1 MIRRLLTLSV
11 LAALACSASASR
23 YALIVGVDTY
33 SFITDAAHSLHG
45 AATDTDD
52 MKRVLDLY
60 SFQSDVL
67 LRKDATRANVI
78 ASLAKLDK
86 EAQQGDDLVF
96 YFSGRGSIAPDAQDP
111 SSKLGFEPTLVPADG
126 LAKATDFDI
135 RMNRLETWADD
146 LDKKGAHVTIILDTC
161 FQQPTTRDFGR
172 QYNPTARCITRA
184 ATATGTVRDVAYRG
198 PGIFLAACP
207 AQGASYEWLVN
218 SSENRWA
225 GAFTDQL
232 ANSLVAA
239 LYRRENPSY
248 MDAMREVQAF
258 FKDKIRADYMPGLA
272 PYPAMPDEMAN
283 AKTYDV
289 PFAGGLNLTSLPA
302 DSKLAISMMESAKE
316 DRERSLRVALEITD
330 APSEAE
336 RIKSYTK
343 FSKELAD
350 YLKSKVPNSEFA
362 PQGAPPDV
370 VVKLKSTKAE
380 VQATVVGDDL
390 DKAKIY
396 TFTGKNWRKALDDGL
411 GPYLELRG
419 LVTRLYRITSTG
431 QPTWNVPFT
440 FRSQDVAYSK
450 GDTFGLDLTGPDSA
464 LVFILDRDDVD
475 GILQLAFP
483 QVGAPYSQ
491 KLTGPLHLD
500 GTIEQDTNTGRMMM
514 RAIIVPIKGK
524 GVAEVSMSDD
534 AHFRDTLLKQLRLIV
549 TGMERGQVPW
559 ASKTIDL
566 RIR

>member
-1 MIRRLLTLSV
+1 MIGRLLS
-11 LAALACSASASR
+11 LAILASLACSAAASR
-23 YALIVGVDTY
+23 YALIVGVDSY
-33 SFITDAAHSLHG
+33 SFIADAAHSLHG

-67 LRKDATRANVI
+67 LRKDASRANII
-78 ASLAKLDK
+78 AGLAKLDK
-86 EAQQGDDLVF
+86 EAQQGDEVLF
-96 YFSGRGSIAPDAQDP
+96 YFSGRGSIAPDSQDP
-111 SSKLGFEPTLVPADG
+111 ASKLGFEPTLVPADG
-126 LAKATDFDI
+126 LAKTTDFDI
-135 RMNRLETWADD
+135 RMNRLETWAAD
-146 LDKKGAHVTIILDTC
+146 LDKKGARVTIILDTC
-161 FQQPTTRDFGR
+161 YQQASTRDFGR
-172 QYNPTARCITRA
+172 QYNPTARCITRT
-184 ATATGTVRDVAYRG
+184 ATASGTVRDLAYRG

-232 ANSLVAA
+232 ANAVVAD
-239 LYRRENPSY
+239 LYRRENPTY

-258 FKDKIRADYMPGLA
+258 FKDKIRADYMPGLS

-283 AKTYDV
+283 AKTFDI
-289 PFAGGLNLTSLPA
+289 PFGGGLNPTSLPA
-302 DSKLAISMMESAKE
+302 DSKLAISTMESAKE
-316 DRERSLRVALEITD
+316 DREKSLRVALEITD
-330 APSEAE
+330 WPSEAD
-336 RIKSYTK
+336 RLKSYTK

-380 VQATVVGDDL
+380 VQTTVVGDDL
-390 DKAKIY
+390 DKARVY
-396 TFTGKNWRKALDDGL
+396 TFGGKNLKKALDDGL

-419 LVTRLYRITSTG
+419 LVTRLFRITSTG
-431 QPTWNVPFT
+431 QATWNTPVT

-450 GDTFGLDLTGPDSA
+450 GDTFGVDLNGPDSA
-464 LVFILDRDDVD
+464 LVFILDRDDAD

-491 KLTGPLHLD
+491 KLAGPLHLD

-534 AHFRDTLLKQLRLIV
+534 AHFRETLLKQLRLIV
-549 TGMERGQVPW
+549 TGIEKGQIPW
-559 ASKTIDL
+559 TSKTIDL